1 MNTEYLDAREAI
13 SLEILFKS
21 IDGVFEITAR
31 FDPNVFCGLGFV
43 ILKYFLFVQSLFLV
57 SLAHGT
63 YEPRVGDLYFQS
75 LPRNAVIDAIE
86 GASESPYSHCG
97 ILVRKGGGWFVLE
110 AIGPVRETPL
120 AKWIKQA
127 RDRHYDVFRLREK
140 HEVHIPEYIKAA
152 RKYLG
157 RPYDIRYRMDDEK
170 IYCSELI
177 FKSYR
182 DATGE
187 QLGKLVKF
195 GDLKW
200 GRHVPIIIAIE
211 GSIPVNRI
219 MITPRHLSEAKQ
231 LEFIYSSKKK

>member
-1 MNTEYLDAREAI
+1 MKNL
-13 SLEILFKS
+13 
-21 IDGVFEITAR
+21 VF
-31 FDPNVFCGLGFV
+31 VFSF
-43 ILKYFLFVQSLFLV
+43 IPLV
-57 SLAHGT
+57 FAFGS
-63 YEPRVGDLYFQS
+63 YEPKEGDLYFQS
-75 LPRNAVIDAIE
+75 LPRNAVINAIE
-86 GASESPYSHCG
+86 GASESLYSHCG
-97 ILVRKGGGWFVLE
+97 ILVRKGGEWFVLE

-120 AKWIKQA
+120 AKWINQA
-127 RDRHYDVFRLREK
+127 RDRHYDVFRLGEK
-140 HEVHIPEYIKAA
+140 HAENIPNFIKAA

-177 FKSYR
+177 FKGYR

-200 GRHVPIIIAIE
+200 ERHVSIIIAIE

-231 LEFIYSSKKK
+231 LEKVFSSKEKIRKKR

>member
-1 MNTEYLDAREAI
+1 LS
-13 SLEILFKS
+13 SLKNL
-21 IDGVFEITAR
+21 
-31 FDPNVFCGLGFV
+31 
-43 ILKYFLFVQSLFLV
+43 LFVFSLIPLV
-57 SLAHGT
+57 FAFGA
-63 YEPRVGDLYFQS
+63 YEPKEGDLYFQS
-75 LPRNAVIDAIE
+75 LPRNAVVNAIE

-97 ILVRKGGGWFVLE
+97 ILIRKGGGWFVLE

-127 RDRHYDVFRLREK
+127 RDRHYDVFRLGAK
-140 HEVHIPEYIKAA
+140 HAGNIPNFIKAA
-152 RKYLG
+152 RKYMG

-177 FKSYR
+177 FKGYR

-200 GRHVPIIIAIE
+200 VRHTPVILAIE

-231 LEFIYSSKKK
+231 LEKVFSSKEKIRKKH

>member
-1 MNTEYLDAREAI
+1 ME
-13 SLEILFKS
+13 
-21 IDGVFEITAR
+21 
-31 FDPNVFCGLGFV
+31 
-43 ILKYFLFVQSLFLV
+43 
-57 SLAHGT
+57 
-63 YEPRVGDLYFQS
+63 GDLYFQS
-75 LPRNAVIDAIE
+75 LPRNALINAIE

-97 ILVRKGGGWFVLE
+97 ILVRKGDGWFVLE

-120 AKWIKQA
+120 AKWINQA
-127 RDRHYDVFRLREK
+127 RDGHYDVFRLGAK
-140 HEVHIPEYIKAA
+140 HAGNIPEFIKAA

-157 RPYDIRYRMDDEK
+157 RPYDVRYRMDDEK

-177 FKSYR
+177 FKGYR

-200 GRHVPIIIAIE
+200 VRHVPVILAIE
-211 GSIPVNRI
+211 GSIPLNRV

-231 LEFIYSSKKK
+231 LEKVFSSKEKIRNKR

>member
-1 MNTEYLDAREAI
+1 MEATLCPLKNLLI
-13 SLEILFKS
+13 VSSLFPILFVA
-21 IDGVFEITAR
+21 GA
-31 FDPNVFCGLGFV
+31 
-43 ILKYFLFVQSLFLV
+43 
-57 SLAHGT
+57 

-75 LPRNAVIDAIE
+75 LPRNALVNAIE

-97 ILVRKGGGWFVLE
+97 ILVSKGGEWFVLE
-110 AIGPVRETPL
+110 AIGPVKETPL
-120 AKWIKQA
+120 AKWINQA
-127 RDRHYDVFRLREK
+127 RDKSYDVFRLEEK
-140 HEVHIPEYIKAA
+140 HAKQIPEFIVAA
-152 RKYLG
+152 RKYMG

-177 FKSYR
+177 FKGYR

-200 GRHVPIIIAIE
+200 ARHIPIIIEIE

-231 LEFIYSSKKK
+231 LEKVFSSRKKMSKKD

>member
-1 MNTEYLDAREAI
+1 LEAI
-13 SLEILFKS
+13 LCPLKKLLIVSTLFPILF
-21 IDGVFEITAR
+21 IAGA
-31 FDPNVFCGLGFV
+31 
-43 ILKYFLFVQSLFLV
+43 
-57 SLAHGT
+57 

-75 LPRNAVIDAIE
+75 LPRNALVNAIE

-97 ILVRKGGGWFVLE
+97 ILVSKGEEWFVLE
-110 AIGPVRETPL
+110 AIGPVKETPL
-120 AKWIKQA
+120 AKWINQA
-127 RDRHYDVFRLREK
+127 RDKSYDVFRLEEK
-140 HEVHIPEYIKAA
+140 YAKQIPEFIVAA

-177 FKSYR
+177 FKGYR

-200 GRHVPIIIAIE
+200 ARHIPIIIEIE

-219 MITPRHLSEAKQ
+219 MITPRQ
-231 LEFIYSSKKK
+231 LEKVFSSKKRLKKD